1 MKNLKMYSWLGILL
15 LTGLFLFSACGE
27 DDDISKRT
35 SITGT
40 WKVLDSDGVELL
52 TITPNGGFAWS
63 YQKEEIEYRI
73 TGNYFYH
80 LQGDKLTLIYKK
92 TEKYNPATESWEKI
106 GSDDPEYPK
115 DNIIR
120 LNDIEQFTIKDGNI
134 DFIYELDHE
143 SLKLTYNETD
153 KDGEMIPPVYISFKR
168 VK

>member
-1 MKNLKMYSWLGILL
+1 MTILKKYSLL
-15 LTGLFLFSACGE
+15 SMLILTGLFFFIACS
-27 DDDISKRT
+27 DDEDISKKT
-35 SITGT
+35 SLTGT

-52 TITPNGGFAWS
+52 TITPDGGFAWS

-80 LQGDKLTLIYKK
+80 LQGDKLTLTYKK
-92 TEKYNPATESWEKI
+92 TEKYNSATKAWEKI

-115 DNIIR
+115 DNMIR